1 LGDCPVRRFE
11 KVSSR
16 QTLDRM
22 PLAFDAGG
30 MDTPNRQPWRRY
42 MNVSLRS
49 LLLLVLAIG
58 AWLGWLVYIAR
69 VQRDAVAA
77 IERSGGW
84 SGYDWGWKHGDKIR
98 NGKPWAPKWLVDLI
112 GVDFFGS
119 VVIVV
124 LPDSGS
130 DAVLARIGH
139 LSRLE
144 KMNLSFSP
152 VTDAGVA
159 HLKGLTHLEELS
171 LRGTRVTDTGVAHL
185 AGLGGLRRL
194 HLGHTEVTDRGLAY
208 LEGLT
213 ELRQLHLD
221 GTRVTDT
228 GLAHLKGM
236 RRLEDLWL
244 QDTAITD
251 AGLTNLE
258 GKSDLIELRLD
269 GTRVTDAGVHELG
282 RSLPKAKV
290 HRP

>member
-1 LGDCPVRRFE
+1 MGDCPVRGFE
-11 KVSSR
+11 KVSLR

-22 PLAFDAGG
+22 QLALDAGG
-30 MDTPNRQPWRRY
+30 MDTPNGQPWRRY
-42 MNVSLRS
+42 LKVSLRS

-58 AWLGWLVYIAR
+58 AWLGWLVYTAR

-84 SGYDWGWKHGDKIR
+84 SEYDWGWRHGDKIR
-98 NGKPWAPKWLVDLI
+98 NGKPWAPKWLVDHI
-112 GVDFFGS
+112 GADFFGS

-124 LPDSGS
+124 LPDTGS
-130 DAVLARIGH
+130 DAVLDHIRH
-139 LSRLE
+139 LSKLE
-144 KMNLSFSP
+144 KINLSSSP

-171 LRGTRVTDTGVAHL
+171 LRGTRVTDTGVAYL
-185 AGLGGLRRL
+185 AGLAGLRRL
-194 HLGHTEVTDRGLAY
+194 HLGYTKVTDRGLAY

-213 ELRQLHLD
+213 ELRLLHLE

-244 QDTAITD
+244 QDTVITD
-251 AGLTNLE
+251 AGLTHLE
-258 GKSDLIELRLD
+258 GKGDLLDLRLD

-282 RSLPKAKV
+282 RSLPKAKI